1 MHDSQT
7 DATILLWVLNRHSR
21 FVDVSD
27 KDMRQLIKSGLVP
40 AIVSSLAHTQD
51 QVKVAALEVIHNLFR
66 TWDLEYDVGSL
77 VLRCGIL
84 SHYGA
89 LLSHPND
96 AVRSEA
102 LHVLTFVCISERWLV
117 REIITEGILGR
128 VVDLLRNDPL
138 THDEAVY
145 TLSQIVRKASPV
157 QLLELIKHGA
167 ITLLLE
173 ELDSDGRV
181 SKYEIL
187 MDIGAMLNHSEPYT
201 ADITSIIRECGGLA
215 SIVHLAGHGDEWE
228 GDEAKEIIAKFF
240 PSAQNETD

>member
-1 MHDSQT
+1 M
-7 DATILLWVLNRHSR
+7 
-21 FVDVSD
+21 SD

-102 LHVLTFVCISERWLV
+102 LHVLTFVCISEHWLV

-128 VVDLLRNDPL
+128 VVELVRNDPL
-138 THDEAVY
+138 THGEAVS
-145 TLSQIVRKASPV
+145 TLSQIVSRASPV
-157 QLLELIKHGA
+157 QLPELIKLGA

-181 SKYEIL
+181 S
-187 MDIGAMLNHSEPYT
+187 N
-201 ADITSIIRECGGLA
+201 IIRECGGLA
-215 SIVHLAGHGDEWE
+215 SIVHLADHGDELE
-228 GDEAKEIIAKFF
+228 GDEANEIIAKFF
-240 PSAQNETD
+240 PSARNEAD